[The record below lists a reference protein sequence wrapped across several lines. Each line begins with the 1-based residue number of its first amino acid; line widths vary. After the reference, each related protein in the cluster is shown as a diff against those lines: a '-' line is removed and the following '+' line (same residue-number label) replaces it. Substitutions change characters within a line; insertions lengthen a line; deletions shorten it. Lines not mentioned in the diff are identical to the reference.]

1 MTSRAAVD
9 GDRRTLHARLTAMDG
24 SGYGAY
30 KRLRDTVWDLGL
42 ARLDIARVQADPY
55 APPSRVEVVV
65 PAEEAGLPQDMLA
78 SEPRRRA
85 LADHLLRGFAEALG
99 RETFRLDVGGQ
110 RVLDRSACRVDA
122 GGVRVRLGVALPA
135 RGRRIKGRAAAEHLA
150 ETLPAA
156 VADTLRWS
164 STDRVGARRAADV
177 VEDAGALRDQLGAR
191 GLVAFVADGAV
202 LPRASGVDDRP
213 MAGSQV
219 VAFAAPPELAVQ
231 LEAPHAGTVRGMGLP
246 EGVDLIVGGG
256 FHGKSTLLD
265 ALADGVW
272 DHVPDDGREQV
283 VTRPRTAAVRA
294 EDGRRICRTDVS
306 AFVGQLPT
314 GDEPSDLS
322 TDDASGSTSQA
333 AAIVES
339 VEAGA
344 DVLLIDEDT
353 SATNLMVRD
362 EAMAELVASDREPL
376 IPFVDLV
383 RALHRTHGVSTVLVA
398 GGSGDFF
405 AVADRVVHVDAFV
418 PREVTAA
425 AHAIAARRGG
435 RTTER
440 VVFPAIGERVP
451 DPASVRPGGKAK
463 IGARG
468 TGELRYG
475 RESVDLSALSQLGE
489 QSEVVGIG
497 AALRRLAADGHI
509 DGEATIAQVLDRL
522 DVLLARAGPDGLDD
536 GRHVDFV
543 APRRLD
549 VAGALN
555 RLRAL
560 RIL

>member
-1 MTSRAAVD
+1 MTSRSAVD
-9 GDRRTLHARLTAMDG
+9 GDRRTLHERLTAMDG

-30 KRLRDTVWDLGL
+30 KRLRDTVWDLGP
-42 ARLDIARVQADPY
+42 ARLEIARVQADPY

-65 PAEEAGLPQDMLA
+65 PAAEAGLPPDMIA

-85 LADHLLRGFAEALG
+85 LADHLLRGFARALD
-99 RETFRLDVGGQ
+99 RETFRVDVGGQ

-122 GGVRVRLGVALPA
+122 HGVRVRLGVALPA
-135 RGRRIKGRAAAEHLA
+135 RGRRITGRAAAEHLA

-164 STDRVGARRAADV
+164 SIDPVEARRTADV
-177 VEDAGALRDQLGAR
+177 VEDASALRDQLGAQ
-191 GLVAFVADGAV
+191 GLVAFVAEGAV

-219 VAFAAPPELAVQ
+219 VAFAAPPELAVE
-231 LEAPHAGTVRGMGLP
+231 LDAPHAGTVRGMGLP
-246 EGVDLIVGGG
+246 EGVNLIVGGG

-283 VTRPRTAAVRA
+283 VTRPRAAAVRA

-306 AFVGQLPT
+306 AFVGELPT
-314 GDEPSDLS
+314 GDEPTDLS

-362 EAMAELVASDREPL
+362 EAMAELVAPDREPL
-376 IPFVDLV
+376 TPFVDLV

-418 PREVTAA
+418 PTEVTAA

-435 RTTER
+435 RATER
-440 VVFPAIGERVP
+440 TVFPAVRNRVP
-451 DPASVRPGGKAK
+451 DPASVTPAGKAK

-489 QSEVVGIG
+489 HSEVVGIG
-497 AALRRLAADGHI
+497 AALRRLAADDHV
-509 DGEATIAQVLDRL
+509 DGAATIAEVLDRF
-522 DVLLARAGPDGLDD
+522 DELLARAGPDGLDD
-536 GRHVDFV
+536 GRQVDFV

-555 RLRAL
+555 RLRTL